1 MRPGGGGGG
10 IITTGGGYPTQPVPQ
25 PGQPGQ
31 PGFGGGYS
39 GPSILQPIISPIMQP
54 GVPQPGGG
62 VVSGSGM
69 SMAPPPPARE
79 STYPVDAPMTWN
91 DPPAIVAKKVV

>member
-1 MRPGGGGGG
+1 MVVVPGSWW
-10 IITTGGGYPTQPVPQ
+10 ISDSTGSPTRSAWPARFWWWLFWFGHYATYNFAYNTSPV
-25 PGQPGQ
+25 
-31 PGFGGGYS
+31 
-39 GPSILQPIISPIMQP
+39 MQP
-54 GVPQPGGG
+54 GVTVPQSGGG

-69 SMAPPPPARE
+69 SVVPPPPNRE